1 MNCNK
6 RILFVTDT
14 FGYGGAEKQMAFV
27 AEGLVKNGFKVAI
40 CNLKQTGNYGGK
52 RFVSEDIEFFIEDMK
67 YKNTIRIKK
76 IIN

>member
-6 RILFVTDT
+6 RILFVTNT

-52 RFVSEDIEFFIEDMK
+52 RAVSEDIEIFVAD
-67 YKNTIRIKK
+67 IK
-76 IIN
+76 